1 MESAT
6 SIRSAAEADLDA
18 LTDVWERAAS
28 SSHSFMDPDD
38 FAALRPAI
46 RDAYLPSM
54 DVWLVEL
61 DGQPIAFVG
70 ARESHV
76 ELLYVDPSFQG
87 RGLGTRLLAVVGDSG
102 ATSVEVYADNPVG
115 VAFYRSQGF
124 TEVLRRERDAGD
136 RPYPMVVL
144 RR

>member
-1 MESAT
+1 MESALL
-6 SIRSAAEADLDA
+6 IRSATSADLDA

-28 SSHSFMDPDD
+28 TSHTFMDPDD

-54 DVWLVEL
+54 EVWLVEV
-61 DGQPIAFVG
+61 DHSPVAFVG

-76 ELLYVDPSFQG
+76 ELLYVDTPFQG
-87 RGLGTRLLAVVGDSG
+87 RGLGTRLLAVVGEQG
-102 ATSVEVYADNPVG
+102 ARSVEVYADNPVG

-124 TEVLRRERDAGD
+124 TEVRRRERDAAD

-144 RR
+144 HR

>member
-1 MESAT
+1 M
-6 SIRSAAEADLDA
+6 SIRSAREADLDA

-28 SSHSFMDPDD
+28 SSHGFMDPDD

-54 DVWLVEL
+54 DVWLIDL
-61 DGQPIAFVG
+61 DGRPVAFVG
-70 ARESHV
+70 ARGSHV
-76 ELLYVDPSFQG
+76 ELLYVDPPFQG
-87 RGLGTRLLAVVGDSG
+87 TGLGTRLLAAVGENG

-124 TEVLRRERDAGD
+124 VEVLRRDRDAAD

-144 RR
+144 HR

>member
-1 MESAT
+1 MESAV
-6 SIRSAAEADLDA
+6 SIRSATEADLDA

-28 SSHSFMDPDD
+28 SSHGFMDPDD

-54 DVWLVEL
+54 QVQLAEL
-61 DGQPIAFVG
+61 DGRPIAFVG
-70 ARESHV
+70 AHDAHV
-76 ELLYVDPSFQG
+76 ELLYVDPPFQG
-87 RGLGTRLLAVVGDSG
+87 RGLGRQLLALVGEHG
-102 ATSVEVYADNPVG
+102 ASSVEVYADNPVG

-124 TEVLRRERDAGD
+124 VEVLRRERDAAD

-144 RR
+144 HR

>member
-1 MESAT
+1 M
-6 SIRSAAEADLDA
+6 SIRPAREADLDA
-18 LTDVWERAAS
+18 LTDVWERAAR
-28 SSHSFMDPDD
+28 SSHQFMDPGD

-54 DVWLVEL
+54 DVWLVETA
-61 DGQPIAFVG
+61 DGPAAFVG
-70 ARESHV
+70 ARGSHV
-76 ELLYVDPSFQG
+76 ELLYVDPAFQG
-87 RGLGTRLLAVVGDSG
+87 KGLGTRLLAVVGEHG
-102 ATSVEVYADNPVG
+102 ATSVEVYADNAVG

-124 TEVLRRERDAGD
+124 TEVQRRERDAAG